1 LGQAL
6 ERRERR
12 EEGTRGIGRGERSG
26 MKRTERQDSEIFIK
40 EGAARGRVGR
50 GRRKKRDRK
59 FHRKSMKDTYN
70 LPSAMAWAISP
81 TPH

>member
-12 EEGTRGIGRGERSG
+12 EEGTRGIWRGERSG
-26 MKRTERQDSEIFIK
+26 MNRTERQDSEIFIK

-50 GRRKKRDRK
+50 GRRK
-59 FHRKSMKDTYN
+59 N
-70 LPSAMAWAISP
+70 
-81 TPH
+81 